1 MKKEPKKRAYSSVF
15 SSQTYTRPDSSIH
28 HHLLLLRAP
37 LQSLP
42 IHQRCPYIESVLL
55 CLYDR
60 ILGWDSK
67 RHLCIVLR
75 LPLASFVVLVKSF
88 TIFTGL
94 SVLLCKVSK
103 VDWIISDIPYF
114 RKMAL

>member
-15 SSQTYTRPDSSIH
+15 PSHTCARHDSSIH
-28 HHLLLLRAP
+28 HHLLLRAP

-42 IHQRCPYIESVLL
+42 IHQRCPYVENVLL

-67 RHLCIVLR
+67 RHMCIVLR
-75 LPLASFVVLVKSF
+75 LLLADFVVLVKSF
-88 TIFTGL
+88 TLFTGL
-94 SVLLCKVSK
+94 SVLLYKVSN
-103 VDWIISDIPYF
+103 VDWIISDTPYF
-114 RKMAL
+114 IKMAL